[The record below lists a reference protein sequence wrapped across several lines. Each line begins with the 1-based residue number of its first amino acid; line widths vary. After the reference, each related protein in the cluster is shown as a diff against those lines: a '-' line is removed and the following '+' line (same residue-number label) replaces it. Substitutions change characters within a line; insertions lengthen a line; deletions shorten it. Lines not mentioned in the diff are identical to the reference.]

1 MFAKPHP
8 SCTPGRRLKQHRM
21 PPRKRA
27 RSAVDTA
34 AADTAALIT
43 LPATATEHSAELL
56 AIYESGE
63 LCDGTV
69 TLGDRQFPVC
79 RMLLSAASPFFKS
92 AFLGGFRESVQC
104 SVTLDPTLPPDC
116 VEALLRH
123 AHAPVGGGGVTL
135 DPESFLGTAD
145 QLGFSHLLP
154 AASCALMETLSPGNV
169 LARLVLADRYELGD
183 LLESGIDLFSEHA
196 VSLCGSAEFA
206 SLPQGLLA
214 KMLSHQENT
223 ASEQALWL
231 GLLAWTRHDAAR
243 APAFEP
249 LLEHLRLPELGMQ
262 YLIESVVHAEEVL
275 RSARAQT
282 LVQMAMAFL
291 TVPEQRLAL
300 ASPRMEPRQGCLPAF
315 GSKGGIDVTRAGRAT
330 ILRLCSFDAQSNS
343 EHVALSSETFQ
354 ASRLCWTV
362 RVIKGRDLDGHLH
375 QGRST
380 YKAGWV
386 CLGVIADPDPDS
398 HSYEQAY
405 AWGGQLGQ
413 VYAGGE
419 TDYERGG
426 WVAWRTDDTAK
437 MILDVVAGTLS
448 LEHTRGGVVSQYQL
462 DGLDPT
468 KDWRLYVNFCGIGSS
483 VELM

>member
-1 MFAKPHP
+1 
-8 SCTPGRRLKQHRM
+8 M

-27 RSAVDTA
+27 RS

-43 LPATATEHSAELL
+43 LPCPFTEHSTELL
-56 AIYESGE
+56 AIYESGQ

-104 SVTLDPTLPPDC
+104 SVTLDPSLPPDC

-123 AHAPVGGGGVTL
+123 AHAPVGGGVTL
-135 DPESFLGTAD
+135 DPESFLGAAD

-169 LARLVLADRYELGD
+169 LARLVLADRYELGG
-183 LLESGIDLFSEHA
+183 LLESGINLFSEHA

-214 KMLSHQENT
+214 KVLSHQENT
-223 ASEQALWL
+223 ASEPPLFE

-262 YLIESVVHAEEVL
+262 YLIENVVHTEEVM
-275 RSARAQT
+275 RSSRAQT

-300 ASPRMEPRQGCLPAF
+300 ASPRMEPRWGSLPVFSANN
-315 GSKGGIDVTRAGRAT
+315 GAIDVTHAGRAT
-330 ILRLCSFDAQSNS
+330 IFCSESS
-343 EHVALSSETFQ
+343 EHVGLGSETFQ
-354 ASRLCWTV
+354 AARLCWTV
-362 RVIKGRDLDGHLH
+362 RVIKGNGGDIGYRG
-375 QGRST
+375 
-380 YKAGWV
+380 APWM
-386 CLGVIADPDPDS
+386 CLGVIADTDPEYYPDEYD
-398 HSYEQAY
+398 QAY
-405 AWGGQLGQ
+405 DQAHAWGGHMGQ
-413 VYAGGE
+413 VYVGGE
-419 TDYERGG
+419 TDDNRGG
-426 WVAWRTDDTAK
+426 WEAWRTDDTAK
-437 MILDVVAGTLS
+437 MTLDVAAGMLS
-448 LEHTRGGVVSQYQL
+448 MEHTRGAVVSQHQL

-468 KDWRLYVNFCGIGSS
+468 KKWRLYVNFCGIGSS

>member
-1 MFAKPHP
+1 
-8 SCTPGRRLKQHRM
+8 M
-21 PPRKRA
+21 PPGKRA
-27 RSAVDTA
+27 RS

-123 AHAPVGGGGVTL
+123 AHAPVGGGVTL
-135 DPESFLGTAD
+135 DPESFLGAAD

-154 AASCALMETLSPGNV
+154 AASCALIDTLSPGNV

-249 LLEHLRLPELGMQ
+249 LLEHLRHPELGMQ
-262 YLIESVVHAEEVL
+262 YLIENVVHAEEVL

-300 ASPRMEPRQGCLPAF
+300 ASPRMEPRRGRLPAF
-315 GSKGGIDVTRAGRAT
+315 GRNDDIDVTHAGRAT
-330 ILRLCSFDAQSNS
+330 ILRLCSFDAGSLS
-343 EHVALSSETFQ
+343 DHVALSSETFQ

-362 RVIKGRDLDGHLH
+362 RVIKGRDPA
-375 QGRST
+375 QKT
-380 YKAGWV
+380 NAGWI
-386 CLGVIADPDPDS
+386 CLGVIADPAPDNN
-398 HSYEQAY
+398 SYGRAY
-405 AWGGQLGQ
+405 AWGGQVGQ
-413 VYAGGE
+413 VYMGDGE
-419 TDYERGG
+419 IDNGRGG
-426 WVAWRTDDTAK
+426 WDAWRTDDTAK
-437 MILDVVAGTLS
+437 MTLDVAAGTLS
-448 LEHTRGGVVSQYQL
+448 MEHTRGGVVSQHQL

-468 KDWRLYVNFCGIGSS
+468 KEWRLYVNCCGIGSS